1 MLEKN
6 SKKTIEKEEPKEET
20 KQNKKTETKN
30 KKGTIGKTEEKKESK
45 TQKQN
50 KSQKENE
57 VKKEGNKTEKE
68 SKIKKEGKKKIQEK
82 SKKEIQETK
91 KEIEKEE
98 KKEKNKKALVVQKDI
113 EIDQTKL
120 EKIEEE
126 IKKQTTISKEKKQ
139 KINKKIFTN
148 ILIAIIVVLY
158 FIFLNLGFHNLKPSV
173 FLQDLQVFSILTIG
187 LTIVIFEKAYKKD
200 SGELT
205 IYGIEVLVLAICTLM
220 TIKIGANYKEKFT
233 SILNSISMLFAI
245 YYVGKSIV
253 IYHKMTKKALKK
265 VSDIRK
271 IRRIKE

>member
-68 SKIKKEGKKKIQEK
+68 VKKKIQEE

-91 KEIEKEE
+91 KEKEKEE

-120 EKIEEE
+120 ERIEEE